1 MADEKNA
8 DKKKS
13 RLHITHAQNDA
24 RYIERGMLL
33 FLAPDPDSAKDL
45 ARMNKKK
52 NGRPFDYSELT
63 IMTIAGVRY
72 NLKLAY
78 RSCEGLAISALGEKD
93 APDHTTLCRRIN
105 KMNVT
110 SAEGCVE
117 VRSKGSLIRLIPD
130 GTGLTPSTRS
140 DWIRHKHKVKRG
152 WIRLSVMIE
161 HDTQK
166 IVAFKVTDER
176 TGDSPQFEGLLK
188 DSLECLGIDA
198 DRLPRNARQERPDDK
213 KDQAP
218 SQSADK
224 KDQAPSQSADKKD
237 QEDRQSPR
245 ESDVI
250 EQAINPASTDEGL
263 EESIIAVLG
272 DGGYDTRE
280 IHSLCKKLGIYSLIK
295 VRLNSNSRS
304 NGKGRARALAVQ
316 DQLCG
321 SKRGPKELAMLD
333 ADERSKN
340 QKEWKRKVG
349 YGRRWLVEIVFS
361 AFKRRFGDFVMAR
374 TMKNIVN
381 EIGIKVRIYNE
392 LLDVARE
399 AIMRA

>member
-1 MADEKNA
+1 MADEEGA
-8 DKKKS
+8 GGKKS

-24 RYIERGMLL
+24 RYVEQGMLL

-52 NGRPFDYSELT
+52 NGRPFEYSELT
-63 IMTIAGVRY
+63 IMAIAGVRY
-72 NLKLAY
+72 NLQLAY
-78 RSCEGLAISALGEKD
+78 RSCEGLAISALGKKD
-93 APDHTTLCRRIN
+93 APDYTTLCRRIN

-117 VRSKGSLIRLIPD
+117 VRSKGSLMRLIPD

-176 TGDSPQFEGLLK
+176 TGDSPQFEGLLE

-198 DRLPRNARQERPDDK
+198 DRLLGNARQERSDDK
-213 KDQAP
+213 KDQA
-218 SQSADK
+218 QSRPADK
-224 KDQAPSQSADKKD
+224 KDQG
-237 QEDRQSPR
+237 DRQSPR

-280 IHSLCKKLGIYSLIK
+280 IHSLCKKLGLYSLIK

-304 NGKGRARALAVQ
+304 KGKGRARSLAVQ

-321 SKRGPKELAMLD
+321 SKRGPKELAALD
-333 ADERSKN
+333 AGERSKN

-349 YGRRWLVEIVFS
+349 YGRRWPVEIVFS

-374 TMKNIVN
+374 TMRNIIN

>member
-1 MADEKNA
+1 MYVADVEDA
-8 DKKKS
+8 GGKKS
-13 RLHITHAQNDA
+13 RLHITHSQNDA
-24 RYIERGMLL
+24 RYIEQGMLL

-63 IMTIAGVRY
+63 IMAIAGVRY
-72 NLKLAY
+72 RLKLAY
-78 RSCEGLAISALGEKD
+78 RPCEGLAISALGEKD

-117 VRSKGSLIRLIPD
+117 VRSKGSIMRLIPD

-140 DWIRHKHKVKRG
+140 DWMRHKHKVKRG

-176 TGDSPQFEGLLK
+176 TGDSPQFEGLLE

-198 DRLPRNARQERPDDK
+198 GRLCRNARQGGG
-213 KDQAP
+213 
-218 SQSADK
+218 SADK
-224 KDQAPSQSADKKD
+224 KDPAQSPSSDRKGQG
-237 QEDRQSPR
+237 DRQPQR

-250 EQAINPASTDEGL
+250 EQAINAASTAGNL
-263 EESIIAVLG
+263 EESVIAVLG
-272 DGGYDTRE
+272 DGGYDTRK
-280 IHSLCKKLGIYSLIK
+280 IHSLCKNLGIYSLIK
-295 VRLNSNSRS
+295 VRQNSNSRS
-304 NGKGRARALAVQ
+304 NGKGRARALAAQ

-321 SKRGPKELAMLD
+321 SKHGPKELSALD

-374 TMKNIVN
+374 TMKNIIN